1 MAFFCLLPYYGLKD
15 CSICWS
21 GATDPL
27 GLLCLVPGPGIL
39 ERGTARHDGADGRV
53 VGWMGGMG
61 TGKWGKTGSLGKR
74 NIVSLF
80 WGGWS
85 NMIPVD

>member
-1 MAFFCLLPYYGLKD
+1 MDSRTVQFAGRVQPIPWACCVLFPAPASWKGE
-15 CSICWS
+15 
-21 GATDPL
+21 P
-27 GLLCLVPGPGIL
+27 
-39 ERGTARHDGADGRV
+39 ARHDGADGRV

-80 WGGWS
+80 LGGWS